1 MGNIY
6 LNSLVGNMM
15 KQHSFRSRLETWNIL
30 WEMIKQKP
38 LLGYSPYK
46 DYFYI
51 NNIYSENEYFLNAW
65 RYGLLGLITYLM
77 ILWTSFFK
85 AIKNCFSK
93 SGFCLAMFT
102 LVIAISAL
110 TNNPLSD
117 TMIYMMF
124 AFYAGLFFSDN
135 IQTRRESS

>member
-1 MGNIY
+1 MAVWV
-6 LNSLVGNMM
+6 VGVNYIPDDFMD
-15 KQHSFRSRLETWNIL
+15 IL
-30 WEMIKQKP
+30 
-38 LLGYSPYK
+38 
-46 DYFYI
+46 
-51 NNIYSENEYFLNAW
+51 
-65 RYGLLGLITYLM
+65 
-77 ILWTSFFK
+77 FK